1 MQWDAILQIFAGFV
15 MALGGWFMRELWGA
29 VKELRTDLAALRADL
44 PKEYVSK
51 NDYQQDI
58 GRIHTLLDKI
68 YDKLDT
74 KAPL

>member
-44 PKEYVSK
+44 P
-51 NDYQQDI
+51 
-58 GRIHTLLDKI
+58 
-68 YDKLDT
+68 
-74 KAPL
+74 